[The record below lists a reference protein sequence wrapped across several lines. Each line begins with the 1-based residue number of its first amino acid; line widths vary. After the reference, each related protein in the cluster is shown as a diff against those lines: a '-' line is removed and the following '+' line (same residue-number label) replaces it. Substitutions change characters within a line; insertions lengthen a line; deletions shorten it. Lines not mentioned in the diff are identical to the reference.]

1 MHGDAMSIA
10 QTPPAAHAVRWRL
23 RDGTLDLTAPRIMA
37 ICNVTP
43 DSFSDGGEHYSV
55 DLAVRYAESALR
67 DGAVLLDIGGESTR
81 PGATPVS
88 AAQELARVI
97 PVIEAVR
104 ERLPTLLITVD
115 TVKAAVAEAAL
126 AAGAHAINDV
136 SGGRLDPRMFGVVA
150 TAGAGMVV
158 MHSRGNVSS
167 MATYALATYG
177 TDVTQDVCNE
187 LGVQLS
193 RAHDAGIPSDA
204 IVIDPGLGFSKT
216 SAHSLTLLR
225 ELAQIVALGYP
236 VLVGASRKRFVGELT
251 GESNPTRR
259 ALGSAVVHAFA
270 VARGAHIVRTHD
282 VRETRDALAVA
293 AAI

>member
-1 MHGDAMSIA
+1 MHGDHLSTTH
-10 QTPPAAHAVRWRL
+10 TPPAAHAVRWCL

-43 DSFSDGGEHYSV
+43 DSFSDGGEHHSV

-81 PGATPVS
+81 PGAVPV
-88 AAQELARVI
+88 AAAEELARVI

-104 ERLPTLLITVD
+104 DRVPALLITVD

-136 SGGRLDPRMFGVVA
+136 SGGRLDPRMFAVVA
-150 TAGAGMVV
+150 GAGAGMVV
-158 MHSRGNVSS
+158 MHSRGDVSA

-177 TDVTQDVCNE
+177 RDVTTDVCNE
-187 LGVQLS
+187 LTVQIS
-193 RAHDAGIPSDA
+193 RAHAAGIAADA

-216 SAHSLTLLR
+216 SAHTLTLLR
-225 ELAQIVALGYP
+225 ELRRVVALGYP

-251 GESNPTRR
+251 GERDPSRR

-270 VARGAHIVRTHD
+270 VARGARIIRTHD
-282 VRETRDALAVA
+282 VRETRDAVAVA
-293 AAI
+293 AAV